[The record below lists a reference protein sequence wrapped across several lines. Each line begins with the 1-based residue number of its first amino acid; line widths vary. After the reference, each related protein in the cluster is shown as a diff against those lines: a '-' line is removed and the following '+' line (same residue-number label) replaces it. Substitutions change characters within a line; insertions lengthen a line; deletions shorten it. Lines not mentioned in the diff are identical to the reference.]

1 MPVDALREKVKGL
14 MPQARRDLAEMV
26 AFKSVHDPAQFPP
39 EECAGMVDWLLEAF
53 SAVGLQDVRGYETP
67 DGSKAVCGHAPGPP
81 GAPTVLL
88 YFHHDVQPPLDAAAW
103 TTPVWELTE
112 RDGRWYGRGAADC
125 KGNIAVHLTAL
136 RALGGDLP
144 VSIKIVGEGSE
155 EQGTGGLEAF
165 VPEHA
170 DLLAAD
176 AILVCDTGNLAV
188 GVPTLTTTLRGI
200 ANVVVTV
207 EALAGPM
214 HSGMY
219 GGAAPDALAALI
231 YMLATLRDERGNTT
245 VRGLDASP
253 TWPGADYPAAQF
265 RTDANVL
272 DGVDLVGDG
281 RVSDMVWARPA
292 ATVLG
297 IDCPPVI
304 GSSAAIQPR
313 ARARINLR
321 VPPGMDARAAQDALI
336 AHLEAVAPW
345 NVRVRCEREAD
356 GEALHRSAL
365 RARVRRDVRVDA
377 QRVRT
382 RGHDAGAG
390 RVDPAVQRL
399 PAHLPGRGDH
409 ADRCRGAAVPDPRA
423 QRERRPVRDREHG
436 AGRGGLPA
444 GLRGPQVRR
453 GTADAGFAGVL
464 VTPGPDLLCLCCC
477 THAGRDA
484 PGPAYRVMATGAGRR
499 RRAGRAP
506 GSGPAPRASAR
517 RPPRP

>member
-1 MPVDALREKVKGL
+1 VPVDDLRKAVEGL
-14 MPQARRDLAEMV
+14 MGRAREDLAELV
-26 AFKSVHDPAQFPP
+26 AFRSVADPRQYPP
-39 EECAGMVDWLLEAF
+39 EECDRAAAWVADAFAG
-53 SAVGLQDVRGYETP
+53 VGFQDVTTSVTS
-67 DGSKAVCGHAPGPP
+67 DGSKAVHGHVPAPD

-88 YFHHDVQPPLDAAAW
+88 YCHYDVQPPLGEELW
-103 TTPVWELTE
+103 QSPIWELTE

-188 GVPTLTTTLRGI
+188 GVPTLTTTLRGL

-207 EALAGPM
+207 EALAGPI

-231 YMLATLRDERGNTT
+231 HMLATLRDERGNTT
-245 VRGLDASP
+245 VRGLDVGQ
-253 TWPGADYPAAQF
+253 TWAGADYPAAQF

-281 RVSDMVWARPA
+281 RVSDLVWARPA

-304 GSSAAIQPR
+304 GSSSAIQPR

-321 VPPGMDARAAQDALI
+321 VPPGMDAHAAQDALI

-356 GEALHRSAL
+356 GAPFTGALVGPAFDAMSAAMRS
-365 RARVRRDVRVDA
+365 VYGRDVTMQGQGGSIPLCNVFQHTFPDA
-377 QRVRT
+377 EIMLIGVEEPLCLI
-382 RGHDAGAG
+382 HAPNES
-390 RVDPAVQRL
+390 VDPSEIENMALVEAAFLQDYGARKS
-399 PAHLPGRGDH
+399 PG
-409 ADRCRGAAVPDPRA
+409 
-423 QRERRPVRDREHG
+423 
-436 AGRGGLPA
+436 
-444 GLRGPQVRR
+444 
-453 GTADAGFAGVL
+453 
-464 VTPGPDLLCLCCC
+464 
-477 THAGRDA
+477 A
-484 PGPAYRVMATGAGRR
+484 PP
-499 RRAGRAP
+499 AP
-506 GSGPAPRASAR
+506 GSPASS
-517 RPPRP
+517 